1 MFHCRFC
8 KNQCIK
14 KGWQSYRQKLY
25 CKSCRKYQQL
35 TYCEHRVQ
43 AEHERMAVL
52 LNNEGCSIS
61 SIGRITGF
69 SKTTVCTIIAR
80 MGSTRALVSPVETG
94 QDYEI
99 DELKTFVRKKENDCW
114 IIYSLN
120 KTTKKV
126 VSFFIGKRTKE
137 NIGKVIDELKKLN
150 PKSIRTDGLNIY
162 PGLIGKNLHMHR
174 KKVTNHIE
182 RKNLHLRQ
190 QLRRLQRKTICFS
203 KSEKM
208 LHNSVALCMTT

>member
-35 TYCEHRVQ
+35 TYSEHRVQ

-80 MGSTRALVSPVETG
+80 MGSTRALVSPVEVG
-94 QDYEI
+94 RG
-99 DELKTFVRKKENDCW
+99 LVR
-114 IIYSLN
+114 
-120 KTTKKV
+120 
-126 VSFFIGKRTKE
+126 
-137 NIGKVIDELKKLN
+137 
-150 PKSIRTDGLNIY
+150 
-162 PGLIGKNLHMHR
+162 
-174 KKVTNHIE
+174 
-182 RKNLHLRQ
+182 RQ
-190 QLRRLQRKTICFS
+190 QFPRFNVGGALAHPWEHHRNGMNFGRILLERRGNL
-203 KSEKM
+203 
-208 LHNSVALCMTT
+208 